1 MNMAKTSVI
10 CDWCNKHFL
19 KENNEISRSKKRNV
33 GNYCSRSC
41 VSKYRNSIMSPDFW
55 KRQYKKYPNLKGY
68 ANNRKDEFSPFKSFI
83 NQGRNSIKKH
93 GCNIDVKYLKEIWES
108 QKGIC
113 SYTNIK
119 MILPESTTKYDKI
132 KSLKKASL
140 DRIDSSKGYIEGNV
154 EFVCSAINLAKNN
167 FPKKDM
173 ILFVKEIVDVSV
185 KK

>member
-1 MNMAKTSVI
+1 MAKTKVT

-19 KENNEISRSKKRNV
+19 KENFEISRSKKRNV

-41 VSKYRNSIMSPDFW
+41 VTKYRNSIMSREFW
-55 KRQYKKYPNLKGY
+55 MKQYEKYQNLEGY
-68 ANNRKDEFSPFKSFI
+68 ESNRKDEFSPFKPFI
-83 NQGRNSIKKH
+83 NQGRRSIKKH
-93 GCNIDVKYLKEIWES
+93 GCDIDVKYLKKIWDS
-108 QKGIC
+108 QNGIC
-113 SYTNIK
+113 PYTNIK

-132 KSLKKASL
+132 RSLKKASL

-154 EFVCSAINLAKNN
+154 EFVCSAINLGKNN

-173 ILFVKEIVDVSV
+173 ILFVKEIIDFSV